1 MSINKATSPLRG
13 VLYSAPLF
21 IILLAFFIF
30 PLFSMAQ
37 RSLFSDEGLSLQY
50 YRAIVSDMRYLKSF
64 LFTTWLALLSTLAAL
79 LLCIPAA
86 FYLEQQPDGNNGN
99 NGKTGRLR
107 QLAAVALTLP
117 LSLPGIVIGFFI
129 IIGFGRTGVV
139 TEWLETITNRRNP
152 QIAFTFWGLLLGY
165 SYFQIPRVMLV
176 LRGAIATIHHDVL
189 QVARTL
195 GASPARVF
203 MRIVIPT
210 LLPAILNAATL
221 SLATAYGAFGT
232 AATLSRGLRVIPLE
246 IATLFT
252 ERFQPDKA
260 AALSIMLGVIT
271 ISLMLLLARAERR
284 IR

>member
-1 MSINKATSPLRG
+1 
-13 VLYSAPLF
+13 
-21 IILLAFFIF
+21 
-30 PLFSMAQ
+30 MAQ
-37 RSLFSDEGLSLQY
+37 RSLLSDEGLSLQY

-86 FYLEQQPDGNNGN
+86 FYLEQQPDGNNGSN
-99 NGKTGRLR
+99 GNDGKTGRLR

-139 TEWLETITNRRNP
+139 TEWLETITDRRNL

>member
-1 MSINKATSPLRG
+1 
-13 VLYSAPLF
+13 
-21 IILLAFFIF
+21 
-30 PLFSMAQ
+30 MAQ
-37 RSLFSDEGLSLQY
+37 RSLFSDEGLSFQY
-50 YRAIVSDMRYLKSF
+50 YRAILGDMRYLKSF
-64 LFTTWLALLSTLAAL
+64 LFTTWLALLSTLGAL
-79 LLCIPAA
+79 LLCVPVA
-86 FYLEQQPDGNNGN
+86 FYLEQERETDTKASRQIAT
-99 NGKTGRLR
+99 KLR

-139 TEWLETITNRRNP
+139 TEWLERITDWRNP

-165 SYFQIPRVMLV
+165 IYFQIPRVMLV
-176 LRGAIATIHHDVL
+176 LRGAIATIHSDVL
-189 QVARTL
+189 QVACTL
-195 GASPARVF
+195 GASPSRVF
-203 MRIVIPT
+203 LRVVVPT

-246 IATLFT
+246 IAALFT